1 MAVVISDTGP
11 LLAFA
16 GIEQLGILQGL
27 FKTVWIPQAVWQE
40 AQAHND
46 NAAQQITLAQRQ
58 DWLQVVDA
66 PTPQDF
72 PVSLGAGEQEAMQL
86 ASLYPNALLIMN
98 DRLARRAALQR
109 KLTFVGTV
117 KVLWLAQQRQ
127 LIPNAAML
135 LEAMAANGYYL
146 SRQLLEQIST

>member
-27 FKTVWIPQAVWQE
+27 FKTVWIPQAVWQK

-46 NAAQQITLAQRQ
+46 NAAQQIALAQRQ
-58 DWLQVVDA
+58 GWLQVVDA

-86 ASLYPNALLIMN
+86 ASLYPNALLIMD

-146 SRQLLEQIST
+146 SRQLLEQISA